1 MLLLYSLAGAAQHCR
16 HGGTQEL
23 FTKVGYDPKLGRP
36 GAKRRGKFRVHRA
49 VSHRDPFVYE
59 TPCFQWAQC
68 GRGLESLVEE
78 PRQDVPEPKPKPKPK
93 GIMSWFGAH
102 AARRVR

>member
-1 MLLLYSLAGAAQHCR
+1 MLRIVTTPPDGRVQSAATYR
-16 HGGTQEL
+16 PMYAEL
-23 FTKVGYDPKLGRP
+23 TD
-36 GAKRRGKFRVHRA
+36 
-49 VSHRDPFVYE
+49 RDPFVYE

-102 AARRVR
+102 ASRTVR